1 MKVLS
6 LKLRQEIFEDV
17 EQLIHQ
23 MKTKRNTYI
32 NEALD
37 FYNKLNRRK
46 FLKNKLHQESGLVK
60 ASSLEVLHELE
71 GLEDAGF

>member
-6 LKLRQEIFEDV
+6 LKLRQEIFEDA
-17 EQLIHQ
+17 EKLIHQ

-46 FLKNKLHQESGLVK
+46 MLKAKFREESRLVK

-71 GLEDAGF
+71 KLQDAGF

>member
-6 LKLRQEIFEDV
+6 LKLRQEIFEDA
-17 EQLIHQ
+17 EELIHQ

-37 FYNKLNRRK
+37 FYNKLIRRRV
-46 FLKNKLHQESGLVK
+46 LKTKLRQESGLVK

-71 GLEDAGF
+71 RLEEDGF